1 MTAVTSRALVWLR
14 RFENGLLAILVL
26 VLVGLAGAQII
37 LRDFFDTGISWGDP
51 LMRSLVLWTGML
63 GALAAVRD
71 DKHIALDLLQR
82 FLSRPLQRAARLV
95 ALWFAAVLCA
105 AMTWY
110 SVVFVQLDYS
120 GSTRSNAFAGVPAWL
135 FEAILP
141 VAFGLMALR
150 FALRA
155 FVPPAHVPALLHD
168 PAGPSA
174 GSDPA
179 GSNP

>member
-1 MTAVTSRALVWLR
+1 MTTVASRALVWLH

-37 LRDFFDTGISWGDP
+37 LRDFFDTGFSWGDP
-51 LMRSLVLWTGML
+51 LMRTLVLWTGML

-82 FLSRPLQRAARLV
+82 FLSPSLQRAARLV
-95 ALWFAAVLCA
+95 ALGFAALLCA
-105 AMTWY
+105 AMAWY
-110 SVVFVQLDYS
+110 SVVFVQLDLS
-120 GSTRSNAFAGVPAWL
+120 GNTPSNAFQGVPAWL

-150 FALRA
+150 FGLRA
-155 FVPPAHVPALLHD
+155 FAPPAHASALLHE
-168 PAGPSA
+168 PARPSGGA
-174 GSDPA
+174 DSA
-179 GSNP
+179 